1 MTMSSDDPRLV
12 VIHPSRLAG
21 TVLPVGP
28 GRQSLG
34 RGHAADLRLDDPH
47 LSSLHAALSQAGG
60 QTSVEDLGSRNGTS
74 VNGEP
79 VRQPQVLHDGDVVQF
94 GVVRARYEVPGSTG
108 MMSPARP
115 AQEQPVRFDVDRQ
128 TGGQINN
135 VGRDQ
140 YNHYFQQRDSF
151 LRDVA
156 AARTRARR
164 LIYLSL
170 AMMFGGSLVFGLEFF
185 GTFKSIFASMQ
196 STRPP
201 DVGELFGGGVLS
213 AVSLSAL
220 AVAVVGNMLFWI
232 ALIMHIV
239 AAARGRKVDS
249 DPRHAW
255 NAPVQRGR
263 VGGWD

>member
-1 MTMSSDDPRLV
+1 MSPDNSRLV
-12 VIHPSRLAG
+12 VIYPTQLAG
-21 TVLPVGP
+21 TVLPVEP
-28 GRQSLG
+28 GRRSLG

-47 LSSLHAALSQAGG
+47 LSSIHAALTAAGG
-60 QTSVEDLGSRNGTS
+60 QTSIEDLGSRNGTS

-79 VRQPQVLHDGDVVQF
+79 VWRPRVLRDGDVIQF
-94 GVVRARYEVPGSTG
+94 GMVRARYEVGGSTG
-108 MMSPARP
+108 MLPTARA
-115 AQEQPVRFDVDRQ
+115 AQEGPVRFDVGRQ

-140 YNHYFQQRDSF
+140 YNHFFQQRESF
-151 LRDVA
+151 LREAA

-170 AMMFGGSLVFGLEFF
+170 AMMFAGILVYGLKFF
-185 GTFKSIFASMQ
+185 GTFRSVIASAQ

-201 DVGELFGGGVLS
+201 DLSEVFGDVLGP
-213 AVSLSAL
+213 VSLSAL
-220 AVAVVGNMLFWI
+220 AVAAAGNMLFWV

-239 AAARGRKVDS
+239 TAARRRRVDT

-255 NAPVQRGR
+255 NAPVQ
-263 VGGWD
+263 